1 MRMTALRMSLAVA
14 VFATAAAPPAVA
26 GPAAGDA
33 LYRQGLRHEHAEGVP
48 RSYAKALASYCQAA
62 ASGHAEAMFAIAWMH
77 LNGRG
82 VSQSDARAVAW
93 LQAAADKG
101 HKTAPNLIRHLG
113 GIKPSG
119 TARCTGVA
127 AASPAPVAGGR
138 LPLRPP
144 AEYRAIVETVAAE
157 NGLDPDLVLAVMAVE
172 SAYRPDVVSHANA
185 QGLMQLIPETA
196 ARFGVTDPFDPE
208 QNIRGG
214 AKYLRWLLS
223 LFEGDVTKAL
233 AGYNAGEN
241 AVLRYG
247 GVPPYEETQTYVVK
261 VRRYYQEARHRYEP
275 GLATGAAGG
284 VVLAATE

>member
-14 VFATAAAPPAVA
+14 VFAAAPAAVA

-119 TARCTGVA
+119 TARCTGIG
-127 AASPAPVAGGR
+127 PAPAPAVAGGR

-247 GVPPYEETQTYVVK
+247 GVPPYEETQNYVVK
-261 VRRYYQEARHRYEP
+261 VRRYYQTQTHRYEP
-275 GLATGAAGG
+275 GLATGGEGG